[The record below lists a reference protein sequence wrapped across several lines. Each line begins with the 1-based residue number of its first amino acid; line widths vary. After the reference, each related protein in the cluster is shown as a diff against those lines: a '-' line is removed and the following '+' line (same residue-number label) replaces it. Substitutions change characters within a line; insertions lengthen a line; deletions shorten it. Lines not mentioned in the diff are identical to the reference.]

1 MPICDG
7 YTATR
12 RIRDIERQSHSLPGA
27 SHDRATEEVPI
38 FAVSASL
45 HEHQKNQLIESG
57 FSGFVLKPVD
67 FARLG
72 DLVYGTLNAAARD
85 QNQYQVGRWEKGGW
99 LSPSNQLASPI
110 SSGARSPISSE
121 TRSPSKD

>member
-12 RIRDIERQSHSLPGA
+12 RIREIEQKDGTAPSDGRSGSG
-27 SHDRATEEVPI
+27 EGVPI

-45 HEHQKNQLIESG
+45 HEHQKPQLVECG
-57 FSGFVLKPVD
+57 FSGFILKPVD

-72 DLVYGTLNAAARD
+72 ELMRGAR
-85 QNQYQVGRWEKGGW
+85 NSASRARTQYQPGRWEKGGW
-99 LSPSNQLASPI
+99 ISTGEVGQSPS
-110 SSGARSPISSE
+110 
-121 TRSPSKD
+121 PSQTSTMSDS